1 MPNDCFLCSRGVG
14 THRTLSAA
22 SPDSHLDYYTATE
35 LVVLRTA
42 EIEVFY
48 EVKSGGS
55 EKNNGRRFGRQ
66 QDKDLS
72 RGSSPWISG
81 NMV

>member
-1 MPNDCFLCSRGVG
+1 MLQAIQSLPVMWIID
-14 THRTLSAA
+14 
-22 SPDSHLDYYTATE
+22 LDYYTATE

-48 EVKSGGS
+48 DVKSGGS

>member
-1 MPNDCFLCSRGVG
+1 MN
-14 THRTLSAA
+14 
-22 SPDSHLDYYTATE
+22 LDYYTATE

-55 EKNNGRRFGRQ
+55 GKKIMAVAL
-66 QDKDLS
+66 DDSKIKL
-72 RGSSPWISG
+72 
-81 NMV
+81 

>member
-1 MPNDCFLCSRGVG
+1 MN
-14 THRTLSAA
+14 
-22 SPDSHLDYYTATE
+22 LDYYTATE

-55 EKNNGRRFGRQ
+55 GEIMAVALDDSEIK
-66 QDKDLS
+66 
-72 RGSSPWISG
+72 I
-81 NMV
+81 